1 MSESRPVPLTRLL
14 SHSQTAQ
21 RRQEVNPAPAVENEQ
36 PTAPEPHPNPTT
48 NAELSI
54 HSTNPVPSLP
64 TTSPLY
70 RLTASGIYPQPSH
83 TTANTS
89 STLPQPYMRPAPAV
103 AGLLSHGFNP
113 NAFLGELPQSS
124 ATAFVGSNT
133 TGRKKASIMRMALG
147 DREAPICHILIYPF
161 VSPHH
166 HVQAKKHNYPHVQRG
181 YTLPQSDTYNLELT
195 DIEPFRGHM
204 QKLGLCITYRPTSND
219 TYKDIH
225 SQLLAHNADPLNPQI
240 PGLKTDNLHYL
251 TFDNMGWCFLQLMT
265 RKPDNALLSFNR
277 TIKETQFNLLYMI
290 QYASLESKFD
300 GHRRRKY
307 LATPGQ
313 FTLVIVPKEQANAY
327 TLSSTNHCTYLSQP
341 LEPEFAMH
349 NLSFVMRRRGGTG
362 DENGLPCL
370 CACRGLSADILGE
383 EMPIELGIPRC
394 PVSFGIPNRARELDK
409 NSSLNRR
416 STKCPASSRS
426 PSPRAPPVRGLSPI
440 WPAEP
445 QPFPL
450 PPPYYMGRV
459 WPAPDRAELA
469 RNKHFPSFYTQMV
482 DHMDTMG
489 DNTMILKG
497 PDIGALADAVMTL
510 PGWDEEK
517 QVFKRHID
525 DWPGPQFKSADITC
539 DNWSEP
545 ARFGQMRIVVD
556 PSRSYGGGINKIV
569 FREALIRALR
579 DTDLYVTLPN
589 SSAYFT
595 AKLPMTGC
603 TTRQTIQ
610 WRAQGL
616 LLAMCTVTFCMPPL
630 PISLFLFLALI
641 IEKRSLP
648 GVLDALTGPVI
659 KALDPACEAL
669 EVGFQTTDS
678 EKAIFQNRLVLRLI
692 LLSHPLAEQSD
703 SFNALRQGFAFHFG
717 HASYTG
723 GLPSL
728 IQSGYP
734 TIEDNPESLLEYLE
748 SSYDRKIHSIEALM
762 EVIQVD
768 TGLVATDTFCSRR
781 CDWGFGKDPNGHDLP
796 MYISAKKALEDAL
809 RTYFKRDLKERGTR
823 FLEITTSLPYMP
835 CGGSQIKIQF
845 LPPDYHDPPSQTF
858 RTSTC
863 FRLVKIKLDVALC
876 GLLAGGA
883 TDVFP
888 NWTECLNFWLSD
900 TTKTV
905 TIL

>member
-21 RRQEVNPAPAVENEQ
+21 HWKEVNPAPAVENEQ
-36 PTAPEPHPNPTT
+36 PTALEPHLNPTT

-83 TTANTS
+83 MTANTS
-89 STLPQPYMRPAPAV
+89 STLPQPYMRPAPTV
-103 AGLLSHGFNP
+103 ASLLSHGFNP

-124 ATAFVGSNT
+124 VTAFVGSNT
-133 TGRKKASIMRMALG
+133 TGHKKASILHMALG
-147 DREAPICHILIYPF
+147 DREAPVCHILIYPF
-161 VSPHH
+161 
-166 HVQAKKHNYPHVQRG
+166 AKKHNYPHIQRG
-181 YTLPQSDTYNLELT
+181 YMLPQSDTYNLET
-195 DIEPFRGHM
+195 DG
-204 QKLGLCITYRPTSND
+204 YRAIPWTHAKTWSIND

-240 PGLKTDNLHYL
+240 PSLKTDNLHYL
-251 TFDNMGWCFLQLMT
+251 TFDNMGW
-265 RKPDNALLSFNR
+265 

-300 GHRRRKY
+300 GHCRRKY

-313 FTLVIVPKEQANAY
+313 FTLVIAPTTAPI
-327 TLSSTNHCTYLSQP
+327 C
-341 LEPEFAMH
+341 H
-349 NLSFVMRRRGGTG
+349 NLLNQNFFIMRHRGGTG

-383 EMPIELGIPRC
+383 EMPIELGIPHC

-409 NSSLNRR
+409 R
-416 STKCPASSRS
+416 PASSRS
-426 PSPRAPPVRGLSPI
+426 PSPCAPPVQGLSPI

-450 PPPYYMGRV
+450 PPPYYMGQV

-482 DHMDTMG
+482 NHMDTMG

-497 PDIGALADAVMTL
+497 PDIGALVDAVMTL
-510 PGWDEEK
+510 CLFYAKTGWDEEK
-517 QVFKRHID
+517 QVFKQHID

-569 FREALIRALR
+569 FREVLIRALR
-579 DTDLYVTLPN
+579 DTDLYVTLLN

-630 PISLFLFLALI
+630 PISPFLFLALI

-648 GVLDALTGPVI
+648 SVLDALTGPVI
-659 KALDPACEAL
+659 KALDPAL

-703 SFNALRQGFAFHFG
+703 SFNALQQGFAFHFG
-717 HASYTG
+717 HTSYTG

-748 SSYDRKIHSIEALM
+748 SSYDRKIHSVEALM
-762 EVIQVD
+762 EVIQ
-768 TGLVATDTFCSRR
+768 TL
-781 CDWGFGKDPNGHDLP
+781 NGHDLP

-809 RTYFKRDLKERGTR
+809 RTYFKRNLKEHGTC

-858 RTSTC
+858 RTSTVLQTGQDQARC
-863 FRLVKIKLDVALC
+863 CALQ
-876 GLLAGGA
+876 
-883 TDVFP
+883 T
-888 NWTECLNFWLSD
+888 LSWWCD
-900 TTKTV
+900 
-905 TIL
+905 

>member
-147 DREAPICHILIYPF
+147 DREAPVCHILIYPF

-313 FTLVIVPKEQANAY
+313 FTLVIAPTTAPI
-327 TLSSTNHCTYLSQP
+327 C
-341 LEPEFAMH
+341 H
-349 NLSFVMRRRGGTG
+349 NLLNQNFFVMRRRGGTG

-370 CACRGLSADILGE
+370 RACRGLSADILGE

-409 NSSLNRR
+409 RN
-416 STKCPASSRS
+416 RS
-426 PSPRAPPVRGLSPI
+426 PSLFHPPTTWVGSGQRLIVLSSL
-440 WPAEP
+440 ATSTS
-445 QPFPL
+445 PL
-450 PPPYYMGRV
+450 SI
-459 WPAPDRAELA
+459 L
-469 RNKHFPSFYTQMV
+469 QMV

-510 PGWDEEK
+510 CLFYAKTGWDEEK

-616 LLAMCTVTFCMPPL
+616 LLAVCTVTFCMPPL
-630 PISLFLFLALI
+630 PISPFLFLALI

-659 KALDPACEAL
+659 KALDPACEVFMEPWLGRRLTDPLTSEPLANWGRDPRYLWISNFCEPHLTAL

-748 SSYDRKIHSIEALM
+748 SSYDRKIHSVEALM

>member
-1 MSESRPVPLTRLL
+1 MSESCPVPLTQLL

-21 RRQEVNPAPAVENEQ
+21 RRQEVNPASAVENEQ

-54 HSTNPVPSLP
+54 HSTNPVPSLL

-83 TTANTS
+83 MTANTS

-124 ATAFVGSNT
+124 AMAFVGSNT
-133 TGRKKASIMRMALG
+133 TGCKKASILRMALG

-181 YTLPQSDTYNLELT
+181 YMLPQSDTYNLELT
-195 DIEPFRGHM
+195 DIEPFHGHM
-204 QKLGLCITYRPTSND
+204 QKLGLCITYHPTSNN

-225 SQLLAHNADPLNPQI
+225 SQLLAHNANPLNPQI

-265 RKPDNALLSFNR
+265 CKPDNALLSFNR

-300 GHRRRKY
+300 GHCRRKY

-313 FTLVIVPKEQANAY
+313 FTLVIAPTTAPI
-327 TLSSTNHCTYLSQP
+327 C
-341 LEPEFAMH
+341 H
-349 NLSFVMRRRGGTG
+349 NLLNQNFFVMRRRGGTG

-370 CACRGLSADILGE
+370 RACQGLSADILGE

-394 PVSFGIPNRARELDK
+394 PVSFGIPNRAQELDK
-409 NSSLNRR
+409 NSSLNRH
-416 STKCPASSRS
+416 STKRPASSRS

-445 QPFPL
+445 QPFSL

-469 RNKHFPSFYTQMV
+469 RNKHFPSFYMQMV

-510 PGWDEEK
+510 CLFYAKTRWDEEK

-556 PSRSYGGGINKIV
+556 PSRSYGGGINKII

-648 GVLDALTGPVI
+648 GMLDALTGPVI
-659 KALDPACEAL
+659 KALDPACEVFMEPWLGHRLTDPLTSEPLANWGRDPRYLWISNFCEPHLTAL

-717 HASYTG
+717 HTLYTG

-748 SSYDRKIHSIEALM
+748 SSYDRKIHSVEALM

-768 TGLVATDTFCSRR
+768 TGLVVTDTFCSRR
-781 CDWGFGKDPNGHDLP
+781 CDWGFLEGAWDTLLGNHHQLTV
-796 MYISAKKALEDAL
+796 YALWW
-809 RTYFKRDLKERGTR
+809 F
-823 FLEITTSLPYMP
+823 
-835 CGGSQIKIQF
+835 
-845 LPPDYHDPPSQTF
+845 
-858 RTSTC
+858 
-863 FRLVKIKLDVALC
+863 
-876 GLLAGGA
+876 
-883 TDVFP
+883 TD
-888 NWTECLNFWLSD
+888 
-900 TTKTV
+900 
-905 TIL
+905 

>member
-1 MSESRPVPLTRLL
+1 MSESHPVPLTQLL

-21 RRQEVNPAPAVENEQ
+21 HWQEVNPAPAVENEQ

-54 HSTNPVPSLP
+54 HSTNLVPSLP

-124 ATAFVGSNT
+124 MTAFVGSNT
-133 TGRKKASIMRMALG
+133 MGHKKASILCMALG
-147 DREAPICHILIYPF
+147 DREAPVCHILIYPF

-181 YTLPQSDTYNLELT
+181 YMLPQSDTYNLELT

-265 RKPDNALLSFNR
+265 RKPDNTLLSFNR

-327 TLSSTNHCTYLSQP
+327 TLSSTNHCTYLSQS
-341 LEPEFAMH
+341 LEPEFSPGA
-349 NLSFVMRRRGGTG
+349 RQ
-362 DENGLPCL
+362 
-370 CACRGLSADILGE
+370 A
-383 EMPIELGIPRC
+383 EL
-394 PVSFGIPNRARELDK
+394 
-409 NSSLNRR
+409 
-416 STKCPASSRS
+416 
-426 PSPRAPPVRGLSPI
+426 
-440 WPAEP
+440 

-450 PPPYYMGRV
+450 PPPYYMGWV
-459 WPAPDRAELA
+459 WPVPDRAELA
-469 RNKHFPSFYTQMV
+469 CNKHFPSFYMQMV

-497 PDIGALADAVMTL
+497 PDIGALVDAVMTL
-510 PGWDEEK
+510 CLFYAKTGWDEEK

-525 DWPGPQFKSADITC
+525 HWPGPQFKSADITC

-603 TTRQTIQ
+603 MTRQTIQ

-616 LLAMCTVTFCMPPL
+616 LLAVCTVTFCMLPL
-630 PISLFLFLALI
+630 PISPFLFLVLI

-648 GVLDALTGPVI
+648 SVLDALTGPVI
-659 KALDPACEAL
+659 KALDPTCEAL

-678 EKAIFQNRLVLRLI
+678 KKAIFQNRLVLRLI

-717 HASYTG
+717 HTSYTG

-748 SSYDRKIHSIEALM
+748 SSYDRKIHSVEALM

-768 TGLVATDTFCSRR
+768 MGLVATDTFCSRR

-796 MYISAKKALEDAL
+796 MYISMKKALEDAL
-809 RTYFKRDLKERGTR
+809 RTYFKHDLKERGTH

-835 CGGSQIKIQF
+835 CGGSQIK
-845 LPPDYHDPPSQTF
+845 TF
-858 RTSTC
+858 HTSTC

-900 TTKTV
+900 TTRTV

>member
-1 MSESRPVPLTRLL
+1 MSESHPVPLTQLL

-36 PTAPEPHPNPTT
+36 PTAPEPHLNPTT

-83 TTANTS
+83 TTANTL

-103 AGLLSHGFNP
+103 AGLLLHGFNP

-124 ATAFVGSNT
+124 AMAFVGSNT
-133 TGRKKASIMRMALG
+133 TGHKKASILCMALG

-181 YTLPQSDTYNLELT
+181 YTLPQSDTYNLKLT
-195 DIEPFRGHM
+195 DIEPFHGHM

-265 RKPDNALLSFNR
+265 HKPDNTLLSFNR
-277 TIKETQFNLLYMI
+277 TVKETQFNLLYMI

-300 GHRRRKY
+300 GHHRRKY

-313 FTLVIVPKEQANAY
+313 FTLVI
-327 TLSSTNHCTYLSQP
+327 
-341 LEPEFAMH
+341 
-349 NLSFVMRRRGGTG
+349 
-362 DENGLPCL
+362 
-370 CACRGLSADILGE
+370 GLSADILGE
-383 EMPIELGIPRC
+383 EMPIELGIPCC

-409 NSSLNRR
+409 
-416 STKCPASSRS
+416 
-426 PSPRAPPVRGLSPI
+426 
-440 WPAEP
+440 
-445 QPFPL
+445 PFPL

-459 WPAPDRAELA
+459 WPVPDHAELA
-469 RNKHFPSFYTQMV
+469 HNKHFPSFYMQMV

-489 DNTMILKG
+489 DNAMILKG
-497 PDIGALADAVMTL
+497 PDIGALVDAVMTL
-510 PGWDEEK
+510 CLFYAKTGWDEEK
-517 QVFKRHID
+517 QVFKRHIVH
-525 DWPGPQFKSADITC
+525 WPGPQFKSADITC

-589 SSAYFT
+589 SSAYFM

-616 LLAMCTVTFCMPPL
+616 LLAVCTVTFCMPPL
-630 PISLFLFLALI
+630 PISPFLFLALI
-641 IEKRSLP
+641 IEKHSLP
-648 GVLDALTGPVI
+648 GMLDALTGPVI
-659 KALDPACEAL
+659 KALDPACEVFMEPWLRCRLTDPLTLEPLANWGRDLRYLWISNFCEPHLTAL

-703 SFNALRQGFAFHFG
+703 SFNALWQGFAFHFG

-748 SSYDRKIHSIEALM
+748 SSYNRKICSIEALM

-768 TGLVATDTFCSRR
+768 MGLVAMDTFCSRR

-796 MYISAKKALEDAL
+796 MYISTKKALEDAL
-809 RTYFKRDLKERGTR
+809 RTYFKRDLKEHGPR

-863 FRLVKIKLDVALC
+863 FRLVKIKLDVVLC
-876 GLLAGGA
+876 RLLAGGA
-883 TDVFP
+883 TDVDEPKLPWQRQYQTQRVSVMCETAGNKGNVFA
-888 NWTECLNFWLSD
+888 NAGVYCNV
-900 TTKTV
+900 KV
-905 TIL
+905 